1 MDKESSRF
9 TDSPASGSR
18 SCISEQDAHHTVQ
31 FQYDLHQAR
40 KQDVELYIRTYNTML
55 RSSGEIKVKALVQAH
70 VGADSSL
77 HVNAAAP
84 EPDMSALMYCVQRL
98 PNAIMH
104 VRHILLGQSAA
115 VFHRAGYRVEE
126 WESVHAPG
134 RRRHWFFD
142 QQDTMAVYVNSA
154 SDVDDLVPTLTGF
167 QIEWNKLHLLLNEE
181 PSTIELIKA
190 GQTAASPLYR
200 EMVKVI
206 QSRLRMS
213 HEDWARL
220 ESVWGDQIWDHL
232 LTIAEREL
240 SLTLRMLGGS
250 YVGYAKATN
259 RWWAPIGTHLHELH
273 LEHRPVY
280 FVSSNT
286 HSLIN
291 LLSGQVGLLR
301 PRIEQFIG
309 PSGDP
314 ELIHEYDLLRRGET
328 RANMQNFFYYAMRK
342 YHARH
347 PETETER
354 AERLAAEHERGIFQV
369 ASRVGLPI
377 DTQIIELSKLHPEDF
392 DPRLPQVNADLLRQS
407 RAVIINIDY
416 PLGLAAYHI
425 FLQIAESLEEF
436 RGVYILG
443 KAATLNGRIGDV
455 MIADSVFDEHSQ
467 NTYWLNNCFTAADLQ
482 PYLIYGSVLDNQ
494 KAVTVKGTYLQ
505 NRQYLEFY
513 YRENYTVVEMEAGP
527 YLDALYESTYPTRHP
542 SGEHINFTRLPF
554 DLGILHYAS
563 DTPYTRG
570 KNLGAASLAYLGM
583 DSAYATV
590 VAMARRIFTMELAQ
604 MAREQERSRP
614 HREMPDGAAPAPPSE
629 PSLPPANGNG
639 GNGALQPAAGRET
652 GPEARR
658 HHRRSDR

>member
-1 MDKESSRF
+1 MDKESTPF
-9 TDSPASGSR
+9 ADSPASGSR
-18 SCISEQDAHHTVQ
+18 SFNPEHDSHESIQ
-31 FQYDLHQAR
+31 FHSDVHQSG

-98 PNAIMH
+98 PHAIMH
-104 VRHILLGQSAA
+104 VRHILLGQSAG

-167 QIEWNKLHLLLNEE
+167 QIEWNKLHVLLNEE

-206 QSRLRMS
+206 QSRVCMS
-213 HEDWARL
+213 HEDWGRL

-250 YVGYAKATN
+250 YVGYAQATN

-291 LLSGQVGLLR
+291 LLSGQVELLR
-301 PRIEQFIG
+301 PRIEEFIG
-309 PSGDP
+309 ASDDR
-314 ELIHEYDLLRRGET
+314 ELIHEYDLLQRGET
-328 RANMQNFFYYAMRK
+328 RANAQNFYYYAMRK

-347 PETETER
+347 PETEADR
-354 AERLAAEHERGIFQV
+354 AERLAAEHERGIYQV

-392 DPRLPQVNADLLRQS
+392 DPRLPRVSVDLLRQS

-436 RGVYILG
+436 RGIYILG

-505 NRQYLEFY
+505 NRQYLDFY

-542 SGEHINFTRLPF
+542 SGEHINFTKLPF

-590 VAMARRIFTMELAQ
+590 VAMARRIYTMELAQ
-604 MAREQERSRP
+604 IAREQERTHQ
-614 HREMPDGAAPAPPSE
+614 HRDVPDEAAPVRPGD
-629 PSLPPANGNG
+629 PSLPPAAPGNG
-639 GNGALQPAAGRET
+639 GNGALQPAGGEADAAGHR
-652 GPEARR
+652 
-658 HHRRSDR
+658 HRRADR

>member
-1 MDKESSRF
+1 MDKDAHPFPDAWRNTSRGG
-9 TDSPASGSR
+9 SPA
-18 SCISEQDAHHTVQ
+18 QDPHASIQ
-31 FQYDLHQAR
+31 FHADLHMAG

-55 RSSGEIKVKALVQAH
+55 RSSGEIKVKALVPAH
-70 VGADSSL
+70 ISADSSL

-84 EPDMSALMYCVQRL
+84 ELDMSALMYCVQRL
-98 PNAIMH
+98 PDAIMR
-104 VRHILLGQSAA
+104 VRRVLLGQSAA

-142 QQDTMAVYVNSA
+142 QRETMAVYVNSV

-167 QIEWNKLHLLLNEE
+167 QIEWNKLHILLNED
-181 PSTIELIKA
+181 PTTIELIKA
-190 GQTAASPLYR
+190 GQEAASPLYR

-206 QSRLRMS
+206 QNRLHLS
-213 HEDWARL
+213 AEDWGRL
-220 ESVWGDQIWDHL
+220 ESVWGDHTWDNL

-259 RWWAPIGTHLHELH
+259 RWWAPIAARLHELQ

-286 HSLIN
+286 HSLVN
-291 LLSGQVGLLR
+291 LLSGQVSQ
-301 PRIEQFIG
+301 IH
-309 PSGDP
+309 P
-314 ELIHEYDLLRRGET
+314 ELETYIQQSDDRELKHEYDLLRRGET
-328 RANMQNFFYYAMRK
+328 RANLQNFLYYAIRK
-342 YHARH
+342 YRAQH
-347 PETETER
+347 PESAAR
-354 AERLAAEHERGIFQV
+354 AAARIAAEQERGIHTV
-369 ASRVGLPI
+369 LSRVGLPI
-377 DTQIIELSKLHPEDF
+377 DAQIIELSKLHPADF
-392 DPRLPQVNADLLRQS
+392 DPRLPPVNPELLRQS
-407 RAVIINIDY
+407 RSIILNIDY

-425 FLQIAESLEEF
+425 FLQIAESLEDF
-436 RGVYILG
+436 RGIYIMG

-505 NRQYLEFY
+505 NQQYLEFY

-527 YLDALYESTYPTRHP
+527 YLDALYEDTYPTRHP
-542 SGEHINFTRLPF
+542 VDEHINFTKLPF

-583 DSAYATV
+583 DSAYATL
-590 VAMARRIFTMELAQ
+590 VAMTRRILIVELDQLGRNPEWARDAGPVAGDREPGPVPFGAPVADRTEAPEPAGRRARRAAQ
-604 MAREQERSRP
+604 AV
-614 HREMPDGAAPAPPSE
+614 E
-629 PSLPPANGNG
+629 P
-639 GNGALQPAAGRET
+639 
-652 GPEARR
+652 
-658 HHRRSDR
+658 

>member
-1 MDKESSRF
+1 MDTEGRREPF
-9 TDSPASGSR
+9 RPNGP
-18 SCISEQDAHHTVQ
+18 DAGAHENYHV
-31 FQYDLHQAR
+31 HAEPR
-40 KQDVELYIRTYNTML
+40 VAGKQDVELYIRTYNTML
-55 RSSGEIKVKALVQAH
+55 RSSGEIKVKALVPTHIA
-70 VGADSSL
+70 ADSSL

-98 PNAIMH
+98 PAAIMQ
-104 VRHILLGQSAA
+104 VRRVLLGQSAA

-142 QQDTMAVYVNSA
+142 QQDTMAVYVNSV

-167 QIEWNKLHLLLNEE
+167 QIEWNKLNLLLNED
-181 PSTIELIKA
+181 PTTIDLIQA

-200 EMVKVI
+200 EMVRVI
-206 QSRLRMS
+206 QTRLRLS
-213 HEDWARL
+213 GDDWARL
-220 ESVWGDQIWDHL
+220 ESVWGDNIWQHL
-232 LTIAEREL
+232 LIIAEREL

-250 YVGYAKATN
+250 YVGYAKATG
-259 RWWAPIGTHLHELH
+259 RWWAPVAAHLHELQ
-273 LEHRPVY
+273 LERRPVY

-291 LLSGQVGLLR
+291 LLSGGVAAMR
-301 PRIEQFIG
+301 PEIEAFIAH
-309 PSGDP
+309 SEDA
-314 ELIHEYDLLRRGET
+314 ELTREYDLLQRGET
-328 RANMQNFFYYAMRK
+328 RANLQNFLYYAVRK

-347 PETETER
+347 PETKQARE
-354 AERLAAEHERGIFQV
+354 ARLAAERERGIYTV
-369 ASRVGLPI
+369 TSRVGLPI
-377 DTQIIELSKLHPEDF
+377 DAQIIEISKLRPEDF
-392 DPRLPQVNADLLRQS
+392 DPRLPPIDPAFLRQS

-425 FLQIAESLEEF
+425 FLQIAEGLEEF
-436 RGVYILG
+436 RGIYILG

-505 NRQYLEFY
+505 NQQYLEFY

-527 YLDALYESTYPTRHP
+527 YLDALYENTYPTRHP
-542 SGEHINFTRLPF
+542 VGEHINFTKLPF

-570 KNLGAASLAYLGM
+570 KNLGASSLAYLGM

-590 VAMARRIFTMELAQ
+590 VAMTRRIFEMEAAQ
-604 MAREQERSRP
+604 IDREQDWARTRREQEAEP
-614 HREMPDGAAPAPPSE
+614 AEPPAAPPGDGAVGAPAPAE
-629 PSLPPANGNG
+629 PAG
-639 GNGALQPAAGRET
+639 GRS
-652 GPEARR
+652 RR
-658 HHRRSDR
+658 HA